1 MRVKALQL
9 LTDYRTGLTHFPGE
23 VFELEP
29 KDRVA
34 AAARRGVVEALE
46 TAEKEAPEEPEAE
59 AEPEPEAPKEQ
70 PKKAAKKTTAKKV
83 SKK

>member
-1 MRVKALQL
+1 MKVKALQL
-9 LTDYRTGLTHFPGE
+9 LTDYKTGLTHFPGE

-46 TAEKEAPEEPEAE
+46 TAEKEAPEEPE
-59 AEPEPEAPKEQ
+59 PEAPKEQ

>member
-1 MRVKALQL
+1 MKVRALQL

-23 VFELEP
+23 EFELEP

-34 AAARRGVVEALE
+34 AAARHGVVEVLE
-46 TAEKEAPEEPEAE
+46 ATAKEAPEEPKAE

-70 PKKAAKKTTAKKV
+70 PKKAAKKTTTKKV
-83 SKK
+83 SRK